1 MPALVESTASNVVLN
16 SIKGIQRAGVVE
28 KEGKMFIQTDGVNF
42 DAAWE
47 RSDVVNVNEIES
59 NDVAA
64 VLNTYG
70 VEAARTVIQN
80 EIRAVFGAYGI
91 TSDLRHLGLLAD
103 YMTFAGGFRP
113 LNRQGIEANT
123 SPFLKM
129 SFETTNHFLESA
141 AVFGDTDHMRNPS
154 ACIVMGKPMQQGT
167 GAFDVIQPL
176 NFSC

>member
-1 MPALVESTASNVVLN
+1 M
-16 SIKGIQRAGVVE
+16 
-28 KEGKMFIQTDGVNF
+28 
-42 DAAWE
+42 
-47 RSDVVNVNEIES
+47 VNVNEIES

-113 LNRQGIEANT
+113 LNRQVR
-123 SPFLKM
+123 F
-129 SFETTNHFLESA
+129 
-141 AVFGDTDHMRNPS
+141 RPS
-154 ACIVMGKPMQQGT
+154 
-167 GAFDVIQPL
+167 
-176 NFSC
+176 S

>member
-1 MPALVESTASNVVLN
+1 VLRLPHLV
-16 SIKGIQRAGVVE
+16 K
-28 KEGKMFIQTDGVNF
+28 
-42 DAAWE
+42 
-47 RSDVVNVNEIES
+47 VNEIQT
-59 NDVAA
+59 NDVNAA
-64 VLNTYG
+64 LETFG

-129 SFETTNHFLESA
+129 SFETTTHFLESA
-141 AVFGDTDHMRNPS
+141 SIFGEFLSRSHNM
-154 ACIVMGKPMQQGT
+154 
-167 GAFDVIQPL
+167 
-176 NFSC
+176 